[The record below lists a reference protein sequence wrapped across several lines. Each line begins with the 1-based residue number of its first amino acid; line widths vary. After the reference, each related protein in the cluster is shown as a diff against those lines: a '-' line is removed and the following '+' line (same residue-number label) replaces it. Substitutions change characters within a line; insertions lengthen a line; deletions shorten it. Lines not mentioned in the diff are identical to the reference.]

1 MDALKSAGRAIIKS
15 PGVPRHTWGTSKH
28 EKLPENWTDTKETL
42 LEGMVFNVKYLGMTL
57 VGQPK
62 GEDMASAAIRR
73 IVATAR
79 ASAKKFRKVTLT
91 VSPKGIIITDT
102 ETTDLIENVSI
113 YRISYCTADK
123 TQDKVFAYV
132 SQSQFNETLE
142 CHAFLCQKKKIA
154 QAVTLT
160 VAQAFK
166 VALDL
171 WEIAQEGK
179 SKKARTCCSCAASNG
194 QTETTNSAPCVP
206 ADPEA
211 HKPAGME
218 EKLRRPIFAA
228 SLSSPSPRSNPT
240 RRRPIKHD
248 SWQDVDDGLEDA
260 FSRLAESRSE
270 PVTDDAALSRQ
281 EVSEENLFSIR
292 NNGFE

>member
-62 GEDMASAAIRR
+62 GEDMASAAIHR

-91 VSPKGIIITDT
+91 VSPKGIVITDT
-102 ETTDLIENVSI
+102 ETSDLIENVSI

-142 CHAFLCQKKKIA
+142 CHAFLCQKRKIA

-171 WEIAQEGK
+171 WEIAQEDKNRK
-179 SKKARTCCSCAASNG
+179 SGTCPCSCSSSNS
-194 QTETTNSAPCVP
+194 QTEATESA
-206 ADPEA
+206 AEEA
-211 HKPAGME
+211 QHKPVQTG
-218 EKLRRPIFAA
+218 EKVRRPFLAT
-228 SLSSPSPRSNPT
+228 LLHSPLPRSNPT

-248 SWQDVDDGLEDA
+248 SWDVDDGLEDA
-260 FSRLAESRSE
+260 FSSNMEVEEMDTNCPS
-270 PVTDDAALSRQ
+270 PNPALSMQ
-281 EVSEENLFSIR
+281 L
-292 NNGFE
+292 

>member
-15 PGVPRHTWGTSKH
+15 PGVPRHTWGTTKH
-28 EKLPENWTDTKETL
+28 ELPENWTDTKETL

-62 GEDMASAAIRR
+62 GEDMASAAIHR
-73 IVATAR
+73 IVATQAR
-79 ASAKKFRKVTLT
+79 AGAKKFRKVTLT

-102 ETTDLIENVSI
+102 ETADLIENVSI
-113 YRISYCTADK
+113 YISYCTADK

-142 CHAFLCQKKKIA
+142 CHAFLCQKRKIA

-171 WEIAQEGK
+171 WEIAQEK
-179 SKKARTCCSCAASNG
+179 SKKARTCCSCAPSDV
-194 QTETTNSAPCVP
+194 QTETTEKQCVP
-206 ADPEA
+206 A
-211 HKPAGME
+211 ME
-218 EKLRRPIFAA
+218 EKLRRSFFSA
-228 SLSSPSPRSNPT
+228 SLSSLSPRSNPT
-240 RRRPIKHD
+240 RRRPIKLD
-248 SWQDVDDGLEDA
+248 SWDVEDGLDDA
-260 FSRLAESRSE
+260 FS
-270 PVTDDAALSRQ
+270 
-281 EVSEENLFSIR
+281 
-292 NNGFE
+292 

>member
-62 GEDMASAAIRR
+62 GEDMASAAIHR
-73 IVATAR
+73 IVTTAR

-91 VSPKGIIITDT
+91 VSPKGIVITDT

-142 CHAFLCQKKKIA
+142 CHAFLCQKRKIA

-171 WEIAQEGK
+171 WEVAQEGK
-179 SKKARTCCSCAASNG
+179 SKKTRPCCSCAPSNTP
-194 QTETTNSAPCVP
+194 TETTDSQCVP
-206 ADPEA
+206 AAA
-211 HKPAGME
+211 HKPVRME
-218 EKLRRPIFAA
+218 ERLRSRPFFSAA
-228 SLSSPSPRSNPT
+228 LSSLSPRSNPT

-248 SWQDVDDGLEDA
+248 SWDVEDGLDDA
-260 FSRLAESRSE
+260 FSRSSGLSVPVVRWRSR
-270 PVTDDAALSRQ
+270 
-281 EVSEENLFSIR
+281 
-292 NNGFE
+292 

>member
-1 MDALKSAGRAIIKS
+1 MYPNHRQ
-15 PGVPRHTWGTSKH
+15 
-28 EKLPENWTDTKETL
+28 LPENWTDTKETL

-62 GEDMASAAIRR
+62 GEDMASAAIHR

-79 ASAKKFRKVTLT
+79 ASAKK
-91 VSPKGIIITDT
+91 
-102 ETTDLIENVSI
+102 
-113 YRISYCTADK
+113 ISYCTADK

-179 SKKARTCCSCAASNG
+179 SKKTRTCCSCAASNG
-194 QTETTNSAPCVP
+194 QMETTDSQCVP
-206 ADPEA
+206 AEA

-218 EKLRRPIFAA
+218 EKLRRPFFSA

-248 SWQDVDDGLEDA
+248 SWDVEDGLDDA
-260 FSRLAESRSE
+260 FSSAVLSSPKERRAAERRC
-270 PVTDDAALSRQ
+270 PKH
-281 EVSEENLFSIR
+281 
-292 NNGFE
+292 

>member
-91 VSPKGIIITDT
+91 VSPKGIIMTDT

-171 WEIAQEGK
+171 WEIAQEDK
-179 SKKARTCCSCAASNG
+179 SKKARTCCSCAASKG
-194 QTETTNSAPCVP
+194 QTETSVSQCVP

-211 HKPAGME
+211 HKPVGME
-218 EKLRRPIFAA
+218 EKLRRPFFSA
-228 SLSSPSPRSNPT
+228 SLSSPSPRSNPL

-248 SWQDVDDGLEDA
+248 SWDVEDGLDDP

-270 PVTDDAALSRQ
+270 PVSDNAALSLR
-281 EVSEENLFSIR
+281 EVSDENLLFIC
-292 NNGFE
+292 NNESE